1 MFFHAQHVESL
12 FHMEEL
18 MNRTVIAFFVISAL
32 LTVGAGVSHAQS
44 HPASQMLVE
53 TEWLANHLNDK
64 SLVVLHVGINR
75 QSYDAGHVPGARFL
89 AISEIAVTRNGI
101 PNELPS
107 VIDLKA
113 AFERLGVGDKSRVV
127 LYGDESGLLAARTYF
142 TLDYLGHGKG
152 AAILDGGL
160 EKWKAEKRSLTTAP
174 AEIRTVT
181 FTPKSRPEVIIE
193 LPAVVRMVED
203 GKATLID
210 ARPPNDFSGVNRS
223 DGIKRGGH
231 IPGAKNVFWVD
242 NLVSRENPVLKP
254 AADIRASYEA
264 AGVKPGSKVVV
275 YCRSGVQ
282 AAHDYF
288 TLKLLGFTPV
298 LYDGSFIEWSN
309 NAATKV
315 DTGK

>member
-1 MFFHAQHVESL
+1 
-12 FHMEEL
+12 

-32 LTVGAGVSHAQS
+32 LAVGAGASHAKSQ
-44 HPASQMLVE
+44 PASQMLVQ
-53 TEWLANHLNDK
+53 TDWLASHLNDK
-64 SLVVLHVGINR
+64 HLVVLHVGIDKK
-75 QSYDAGHVPGARFL
+75 SYDAGHVPGARFL

-101 PNELPS
+101 PNELPG
-107 VIDLKA
+107 VNDLKA
-113 AFERLGVGDKSRVV
+113 VFERLGVSDKSRVV

-142 TLDYLGHGKG
+142 TLDYLGHGEG

-160 EKWKAEKRSLTTAP
+160 EKWKAEKRTLTTAP
-174 AEIRTVT
+174 AEISKVT
-181 FTPKSRPEVIIE
+181 FTPKPRPEVIIE

-203 GKATLID
+203 EKATLID
-210 ARPPNDFSGVNRS
+210 ARPPNDFLGVNRS
-223 DGIKRGGH
+223 DDIKRGGH

-254 AADIRASYEA
+254 VAAIRASYEA
-264 AGVKPGSKVVV
+264 AGVEPGSKVVV
-275 YCRSGVQ
+275 YCRTGVQ

-288 TLKLLGFTPV
+288 TLKLLGFTPL

-315 DTGK
+315 ERGK